1 MRHAPISIAAATA
14 IFVLGV
20 FIINIQV
27 WYSARADSLAGAH
40 YVVRNMHVILTEA
53 HHATQ
58 VAMRLAENECDAE
71 GQYRLG
77 TEAALQPHLRTIVIL
92 KKDAVWCS
100 SLPGNRVL
108 LVNGSALPEAPLLLV
123 PSKSTVNGL
132 PVLLYQ
138 TNHAGSRIM
147 VSISDSH
154 IRDALNMPLR
164 GVAYS
169 LLVGNRRLGQSGD
182 VLTAAHSNN
191 DVLTLK
197 DVDYAFAIQF
207 NAPPLFSLTRLFDQ
221 AGGVVLFL
229 LLVSSLSAYLLQRYL
244 SKDISPEESLRTAIY
259 RNEIIPYYQPVVSG
273 KEGTLRGVEVLAR
286 WKHPQSGFISPSS
299 FIPLAEKTGLIIP
312 LTQSLMRQV
321 ATQMNAIFGDAA
333 NLLI

>member
-1 MRHAPISIAAATA
+1 
-14 IFVLGV
+14 
-20 FIINIQV
+20 
-27 WYSARADSLAGAH
+27 
-40 YVVRNMHVILTEA
+40 
-53 HHATQ
+53 
-58 VAMRLAENECDAE
+58 
-71 GQYRLG
+71 
-77 TEAALQPHLRTIVIL
+77 
-92 KKDAVWCS
+92 
-100 SLPGNRVL
+100 
-108 LVNGSALPEAPLLLV
+108 
-123 PSKSTVNGL
+123 
-132 PVLLYQ
+132 
-138 TNHAGSRIM
+138 M

-191 DVLTLK
+191 DVLTVK

-321 ATQMNAIFGDAA
+321 ATQMNAISTLLPEGFHVGINFSASHIVASTFFEECLNYKRTFVLHDL
-333 NLLI
+333 NLVVEVT